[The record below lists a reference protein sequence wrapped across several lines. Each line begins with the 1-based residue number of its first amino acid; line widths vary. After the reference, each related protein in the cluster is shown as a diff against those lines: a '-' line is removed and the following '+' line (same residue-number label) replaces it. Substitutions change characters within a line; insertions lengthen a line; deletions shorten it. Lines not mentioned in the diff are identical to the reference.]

1 MKKLVATSILLSMF
15 ITLLS
20 WPLPLSAQS
29 KNVIASTVGKV
40 SVNKNSSIEIIEPYL
55 VQWGKNNVLS
65 FKVRLF
71 NGGGTPL
78 DLLRYGITVKT
89 NAGNPGNA
97 IQVKE
102 SQTNTKV
109 LPQSSRDFTFYATV
123 PNQTQLTSV
132 QFDVKEWNIAYAGFS
147 KSVGTVKIPSNYS
160 NTVAA
165 GDSKISV
172 LQNNQI
178 RMSLGDFFSYETA
191 NERMYTL
198 TFHEESWGTQPVEL
212 PKYSYWL
219 QADSGELYPF
229 QTDGSGESTLNP
241 KEKAAVDLYATIP
254 KASKSKNFKL
264 LMTTTENSVNLTLHA
279 FKLAQARAWTT
290 LPVNMEKG
298 HYIRPDEDQFSLQVD
313 PLYITETDL
322 PQMDVGTTLT
332 VKNNNKLTVVTPNLA
347 YFVEVNHI
355 TYLLAQSD
363 TTAEKTL
370 EALEQLKISLSA
382 DMPKSLNQYNMNLII
397 AKVLSSDENPVY
409 KPLLKIP
416 LNKSADVEQSKVD
429 SITKTALKEGSPY
442 SISVSNVMGYMDGKY
457 QIVEGTITLT
467 NDGQQ
472 KIELP
477 EFKLKG
483 SVDQKYSYEGTL
495 TDTQTENGLSP
506 QDQVSRTFQVQLPKN
521 AGLQDFKLVLEEP
534 FSQGNDKL
542 YRPVASFSLQGLQN
556 SQMTAK
562 YWEYFS
568 TKDGDFK
575 IKRVSTYRLP
585 VEGEDAVVTEFEL
598 YSSSHQN
605 ETLPEFKAA
614 YTVNHT
620 SVEAQ
625 PLVLD
630 KVISASPDTAISLQ
644 VIGKVPYSMTTG
656 EVNMLLQ
663 VNEDGAERSIGQF
676 LIDGLDTVP
685 QYDADDTY
693 SLKIAGRESETQL
706 YKVLVYPGM
715 SEDLVEVQMIQRN
728 NNKRTLVHNPLYGY
742 FQSGDGSYYPLDYET
757 NADQNVKYGSV
768 SIQSLAGKVPKGTN
782 LADLELL
789 FGLAINDKEIAGTS
803 GNADA
808 FVRPAFFTLIEDTG
822 TAAAGL
828 IGMNAGPY
836 SLDISNPQ
844 TKLVSGYNGTMEF
857 TASLTKQLSFD
868 SFDTDHKII
877 IQLENSG
884 EIITTKEYGLNTA
897 EDTSNFTL
905 VSRKYKIEGIST
917 SLTTPTLHV
926 KVYLSYKGEKRLIGE
941 QVVVGNFVK

>member
-1 MKKLVATSILLSMF
+1 MKKLFATSILLSML
-15 ITLLS
+15 ITLLF
-20 WPLPLSAQS
+20 WPGALSAQS
-29 KNVIASTVGKV
+29 KNVVAGTVGKV

-65 FKVRLF
+65 FKVRLY
-71 NGGGTPL
+71 NGGGAPL

-147 KSVGTVKIPSNYS
+147 KSMGTIKIPSNYS
-160 NTVAA
+160 NIVAS

-178 RMSLGDFFSYETA
+178 RISLSDFFSYETA
-191 NERMYTL
+191 NDRMYTL
-198 TFHEESWGTQPVEL
+198 TLLDESWGTQPVEL

-219 QADSGELYPF
+219 QAESGDLYPL
-229 QTDGSGESTLNP
+229 QTDGSDDGILNP
-241 KEKAAVDLYATIP
+241 KEKAAFDLYATIP
-254 KASKSKNFKL
+254 KASKAKNFKL
-264 LMTTTENSVNLTLHA
+264 LLTTTENSLNLTLHA
-279 FKLAQARAWTT
+279 FKLAQARAWTSV
-290 LPVNMEKG
+290 PVNMEKG

-322 PQMDVGTTLT
+322 PQMDVGTTIIL
-332 VKNNNKLTVVTPNLA
+332 KNNNKLSVVTPSLA

-355 TYLLAQSD
+355 TYVLTPSD
-363 TTAEKTL
+363 TTTEKRL
-370 EALEQLKISLSA
+370 EALEQLKVSLSA
-382 DMPKSLNQYNMNLII
+382 DMPKSLSKYNMNLII
-397 AKVLSSDENPVY
+397 AKVLSGDEHPVY

-416 LNKSADVEQSKVD
+416 LNKAAEVEQTKVD
-429 SITKTALKEGSPY
+429 SITKTALKDGSPY

-495 TDTQTENGLSP
+495 TDTQTVNGLSP
-506 QDQVSRTFQVQLPKN
+506 QDQMSQTFQVQLPKN
-521 AGLQDFKLVLEEP
+521 AGLQDFKLSLEEP
-534 FSQGNDKL
+534 FLQGNDKL

-562 YWEYFS
+562 DWVYFS
-568 TKDGDFK
+568 TKNGDFK
-575 IKRVSTYRLP
+575 IKRISTYRLP
-585 VEGEDAVVTEFEL
+585 VDGEDAVVTEFEL
-598 YSSSHQN
+598 YSSSRQN

-620 SVEAQ
+620 SIEAQ
-625 PLVLD
+625 QLVLD
-630 KVISASPDTAISLQ
+630 KVISTSPDTAISLQ
-644 VIGKVPYSMTTG
+644 VIGKVPYSMSTG
-656 EVNMLLQ
+656 EVNMLLK

-676 LIDGLDTVP
+676 LIDSMDTVP
-685 QYDADDTY
+685 QYDANDIY

-742 FQSGDGSYYPLDYET
+742 FQSKDGSYYPLDYET
-757 NADQNVKYGSV
+757 NAEQNVKYGSV

-782 LADLELL
+782 LADLKLL

-803 GNADA
+803 GNAGS
-808 FVRPAFFTLIEDTG
+808 FVRPAFFTLVEDTG

-828 IGMNAGPY
+828 IGMNVGPY

-868 SFDTDHKII
+868 SFDTEHKII
-877 IQLENSG
+877 IQLENAG

-897 EDTSNFTL
+897 EDTSSFTL
-905 VSRKYKIEGIST
+905 LSRKYKIEGIST
-917 SLTTPTLHV
+917 NLTTPSLQV
-926 KVYLSYKGEKRLIGE
+926 KVYLSYKGEKKLIGE
-941 QVVVGNFVK
+941 QVVGVSFQK